1 MTMEWYG
8 AQLIASENASTRAAL
23 KLAAE
28 MVLAKAV
35 AVTPEETGML
45 RESGTVTE
53 SDGGKTQEISFGGPA
68 APYALI
74 QHEAPDGW
82 NYTTPGTGPKYLETP
97 LRENSDGVLKLL
109 QEATARGLGGM

>member
-45 RESGTVTE
+45 LVV
-53 SDGGKTQEISFGGPA
+53 DQ
-68 APYALI
+68 I
-74 QHEAPDGW
+74 QHQ
-82 NYTTPGTGPKYLETP
+82 
-97 LRENSDGVLKLL
+97 LRPSHL
-109 QEATARGLGGM
+109 QRL